1 MGKSFVC
8 LMLCIYNAGM
18 QITASLKIRTK
29 LANKN
34 PPVNI
39 GEVRECFATRDRE
52 FLIDDRENNRTIPP
66 TMWFISD
73 TFMGRKLKIAF
84 IQDTD
89 GTLHIKT
96 AYDPNAQECWI
107 YTTHARE
114 IES

>member
-1 MGKSFVC
+1 MKIS
-8 LMLCIYNAGM
+8 
-18 QITASLKIRTK
+18 ASPRIRTK
-29 LANKN
+29 LANKQ

-52 FLIDDRENNRTIPP
+52 FLTDDRENNRTTPP
-66 TMWFISD
+66 TLWFIAD

-84 IQDTD
+84 IQDAN

-107 YTTHARE
+107 YATYAKE
-114 IES
+114 VDP